1 MVTLLIIIAII
12 IGIIAI
18 AVIFVIV
25 KANSFKNKVEDSV
38 IDGVKE
44 AIIKHGPDAVK
55 YVSDRV
61 KKNRSN

>member
-1 MVTLLIIIAII
+1 MVTLLTIIAII